1 MFGASSAP
9 ARPLS
14 SGAHRHSI
22 PYGDA
27 QLAPAGDSVCRTR
40 AGTPRAYHLSTKD
53 GTCIHC
59 GEYNAFMERPIGE
72 GLK

>member
-1 MFGASSAP
+1 M
-9 ARPLS
+9 
-14 SGAHRHSI
+14 
-22 PYGDA
+22 
-27 QLAPAGDSVCRTR
+27 
-40 AGTPRAYHLSTKD
+40 STKD